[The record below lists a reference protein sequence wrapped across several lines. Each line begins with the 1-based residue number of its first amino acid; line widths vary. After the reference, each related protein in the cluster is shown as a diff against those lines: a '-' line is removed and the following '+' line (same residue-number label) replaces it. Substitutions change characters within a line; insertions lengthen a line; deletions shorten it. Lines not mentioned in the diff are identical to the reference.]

1 MMRTP
6 VFASPEQ
13 VFSENNRLILE
24 VTNALSMNNLGGG
37 VNITM
42 MAGSLDTLDFSADT
56 SGLFVPRGRYDF
68 SLKPKAGSMKHW
80 GLEQLVRFGV
90 RFLGKIRIVS
100 TLILIV
106 VSAVAASAASAQT
119 ASKTPPDRLGTVK
132 SSNTVAC
139 SSGGITGGTCYKVVI
154 SCPQVA
160 DISAHLKVNQPTG
173 TAIGTIIFGAG
184 GNGVGYYDREFTF
197 GQTAVGSVLSAG
209 FISAQINFDGLSQ
222 GWMTGPG
229 GPRKLAC
236 RYATAARWIYDH
248 IRSDTSQPLCATGN
262 SGGAAA
268 IGYAL
273 AHYGMSSIFSMVE
286 LTSGPPQSRVDYG
299 CICDQPS
306 VGVSCH
312 SGTLNQCYGVKTAQ
326 MSIDQAYGS
335 NICSS
340 AVTSHSRANASLFLN
355 DSIDS
360 ADAVLSYPTDVHFI
374 FGGKDSSSAV
384 PLGQYYA
391 NRITSKHV
399 VDCVGDAP
407 HSIPNVL
414 DGATKIADDMQAFCH
429 K

>member
-154 SCPQVA
+154 SCPQVP

-173 TAIGTIIFGAG
+173 TAIGTHNFWCRRKRGWLLRPGIYVRT
-184 GNGVGYYDREFTF
+184 NGCRFS
-197 GQTAVGSVLSAG
+197 SVSR
-209 FISAQINFDGLSQ
+209 FYQ
-222 GWMTGPG
+222 
-229 GPRKLAC
+229 
-236 RYATAARWIYDH
+236 
-248 IRSDTSQPLCATGN
+248 RSN
-262 SGGAAA
+262 
-268 IGYAL
+268 
-273 AHYGMSSIFSMVE
+273 
-286 LTSGPPQSRVDYG
+286 
-299 CICDQPS
+299 
-306 VGVSCH
+306 
-312 SGTLNQCYGVKTAQ
+312 
-326 MSIDQAYGS
+326 
-335 NICSS
+335 
-340 AVTSHSRANASLFLN
+340 
-355 DSIDS
+355 
-360 ADAVLSYPTDVHFI
+360 
-374 FGGKDSSSAV
+374 
-384 PLGQYYA
+384 
-391 NRITSKHV
+391 
-399 VDCVGDAP
+399 
-407 HSIPNVL
+407 
-414 DGATKIADDMQAFCH
+414 
-429 K
+429 